1 MFDVLFL
8 LEELYMVKVKKRAR
22 GFTLI
27 ELLVVIAIIA
37 ILIALLLPAV
47 QQAREAARRT
57 QCKNNLKQWGL
68 ALHNYHDTFNVFPAA
83 LNASGRYNSTAF
95 YSGNTKVQNTSG
107 WLLLLPYIEQSAA
120 YAQYDFNQTSSLS
133 NPYGL
138 PIAGNTTLNPNV
150 AITSMALPALQCPS
164 HPQAGEISTQNP
176 TSQTDFYSR
185 ERARRASY
193 GFNTGSMTDYSAAFG
208 AYNGDIRQGA
218 FGNSGAARI
227 GDLTDGTSNTIL
239 VGEAWGGGR
248 YKTSSSF
255 GPWGLTG
262 THTCC
267 HLYTPSASSGVIT
280 LATLTTSNYGPRFM
294 INADYNFATS
304 GTPDPQKRQYAWGY
318 GSGHT
323 GGTHVLLGDG
333 SARFLSQ
340 NMDMLTFWYLN
351 YIHDGAV
358 IGEF

>member
-1 MFDVLFL
+1 M
-8 LEELYMVKVKKRAR
+8 KKADKAR

-68 ALHNYHDTFNVFPAA
+68 ALHNYHDTFNVFPPA
-83 LNASGRYNSTAF
+83 LNGSGRYNNAAF
-95 YSGNTKVQNTSG
+95 YSGNNRVQNTSG
-107 WLLLLPYIEQSAA
+107 WLFLLPYIEQANA
-120 YAQYDFNQTSSLS
+120 YSQYDFNQTASLS
-133 NPYGL
+133 NPYGM
-138 PIAGNTTLNPNV
+138 PIAGITSLNPNV
-150 AITSMALPALQCPS
+150 AITSMALVALECPS
-164 HPQAGEISTQNP
+164 HPQAGEVSSAGITNQG
-176 TSQTDFYSR
+176 DFYSR

-193 GFNTGSMTDYSAAFG
+193 GFNTGSMTDYSAAYG

-218 FGNSGAARI
+218 FGNNGAARMASF
-227 GDLTDGTSNTIL
+227 TDGTSNTIM

-248 YKTSSSF
+248 YKTSASF

-267 HLYTPSASSGVIT
+267 HLYTPSSSSSVIS
-280 LATLTTSNYGPRFM
+280 LATLTDANQFGPRFA
-294 INADYNFATS
+294 INAAYFGVGGA
-304 GTPDPQKRQYAWGY
+304 PDARKRQYAWGY

-333 SARFLSQ
+333 SARFVSE
-340 NMDMLTFWYLN
+340 NIDMLTFWRMN
-351 YIHDGAV
+351 YIHDSAV